1 MTDPLFDDPTRRKLE
16 QLTLYANRVRAG
28 AVKGERRSIK
38 RGTSVEFADYRN
50 YTPGDDLRRLD
61 WNIYARLERPLT
73 RLYEDEE
80 DLSVHLLLDASA
92 SMDFPRA
99 DLDAPASN
107 QHHKFAYARRLL
119 AGLATV
125 SLTTNDRLSIA
136 ALTVPDERDSD
147 GVLHFGPARGG
158 AYSLALLKFIGGLT
172 AHGAVDLNA
181 MLKNYAARS
190 GRAGLVVVISD
201 LFAAAGFAEGLN
213 ALVGKGHEVAVV
225 HVLAPEEIDPP
236 LEGDLRLIDS
246 ETGLPQEVSI
256 DGGMRVLY
264 RKRVEAWRDDLRA
277 ECRRRGAHYLPVTTD
292 QAWERIIL
300 TDLRR
305 LGVVK

>member
-1 MTDPLFDDPTRRKLE
+1 MSDPLFDDSTRRKLE

-50 YTPGDDLRRLD
+50 YAPGDDLRRLD

-80 DLSVHLLLDASA
+80 DLSVHLILDASA

-99 DLDAPASN
+99 DLETPDAH

-125 SLTTNDRLSIA
+125 SLHTDDRLSVI
-136 ALTVPDERDSD
+136 ALTAPDERDSD
-147 GVLHFGPARGG
+147 GVIHFGPARGG
-158 AYSLALLKFIGGLT
+158 AYSVALIKFVGGLR
-172 AHGAVDLNA
+172 ARGAVDVNV
-181 MLKNYAARS
+181 MLKSYAARS
-190 GRAGLVVVISD
+190 GRAGLVVLISD
-201 LFAAAGFAEGLN
+201 LFAPSGFAEGLN
-213 ALVGKGHEVAVV
+213 ALIGKGHEVAVV
-225 HVLAPEEIDPP
+225 HLLAPEEIEPP

-256 DGGMRVLY
+256 DGGMRALY
-264 RKRVEAWRDDLRA
+264 RRRVEAWRDEMRA
-277 ECRRRGAHYLPVTTD
+277 ECRRRGAHYLPIITD
-292 QAWERIIL
+292 QAWERVIL

>member
-1 MTDPLFDDPTRRKLE
+1 MADSLFDDSTRRKLE

-28 AVKGERRSIK
+28 AIKGERRSVK
-38 RGTSVEFADYRN
+38 RGTSIEFADYRN

-61 WNIYARLERPLT
+61 WNIYARLGRPLT

-80 DLSVHLLLDASA
+80 DLTVHIILDASA
-92 SMDFPRA
+92 SMNFPDA
-99 DLDAPASN
+99 DGGDPA
-107 QHHKFAYARRLL
+107 HHKFAYARRLA
-119 AGLATV
+119 AGVATI
-125 SLTTNDRLSIA
+125 SLHTNDSLSMV

-158 AYSLALLKFIGGLT
+158 AYNMALIKFVGGLK
-172 AHGAVDLNA
+172 AHGAVDLNL
-181 MLKNYAARS
+181 MLKNYATRTA
-190 GRAGLVVVISD
+190 RAGLVVIISD
-201 LFAAAGFAEGLN
+201 LFAPSGFSDGLN

-225 HVLAPEEIDPP
+225 HVLAPEEIEPP

-256 DGGMRVLY
+256 DGAMREMY
-264 RKRVEAWRDDLRA
+264 RKRVDAWRDSLRA
-277 ECRRRGAHYLPVTTD
+277 ECRRRGAHYLPVITD
-292 QAWERIIL
+292 QAWERVIL